1 MSNVAAGTPEMFS
14 ARRWQTSQPSRID
27 TDKNLTT
34 IDLPPKEAGTALGIG
49 LTNLGSSWIDDFLS
63 NFVDV
68 APTQLVVAQV
78 SPESPAAGL
87 LSPGDVVVSIN
98 GIGGDGCMT
107 AEAASNFIRSA
118 TTLKMQVIQKDVASM
133 VTRERDSA
141 LAPTRWLAIG
151 LIGLVVLG
159 MFGGLLAGTMLPWLN
174 LSEAKHEAMRLR
186 EQASASL
193 VEGKKAQRALR
204 LQEHSLTSQITK
216 LQATAASNSAQA
228 NARLHLLLEQQAN
241 ISAQRDEWHA
251 KTRKRSQ
258 ELKKL
263 VGVLRDTTADRD
275 ALQRELE
282 QVRRQVRAGQEAN
295 KALSI
300 KLGEETNAK
309 LRARAELREERA
321 RVRMIRG
328 RLRERAAA
336 LTAEIYALE
345 GSNGTQPLIVNA
357 DLSTA
362 ASPVALLPRLPRQRP
377 VRRPLVSPGGTPA
390 LPSALVSDEILMLN
404 LQPVAMMTGP
414 RYLSFVQVPPEDVTS
429 WLTGFNRPVK
439 KVDRTLL
446 LLFARTGKSL
456 HQYRTVMLFLVE
468 DSRACRE
475 THQCH
480 KGKQTGSDGNVSEF
494 RAASFEGWS
503 QRRNKVTD
511 SATVSHNFGALY
523 VLSRESPLTNGKRF
537 PTLWGVGGQDIEIP
551 LKDEEKLGWS
561 ASHRQGVY
569 AMNASRLVDVRHG
582 GWFPHGRTDR
592 IVRTPI
598 IDGHHPGCVEQ
609 RPEYAP
615 VGQFDGKL
623 SLARFQ
629 RRFYLFARAN
639 LKPLGGGRFVQ
650 VAVSKGDDPT
660 SSWGAWQLI
669 SIEGY
674 KSDGPGNIYLAVVKA
689 SPFDEDMMI
698 GLFAVNLGRAATSSV
713 AKGHLRKKE
722 TMRDR
727 ERRTAKHDKLV
738 GPFSAANS
746 GNTDG
751 HSFIGLGLSCNGRDW
766 SKLEEISPTTS
777 NQGRMCLH
785 SEDTR

>member
-1 MSNVAAGTPEMFS
+1 MFS
-14 ARRWQTSQPSRID
+14 ARRWQTSQPSRIG
-27 TDKNLTT
+27 TDRNLTT

-68 APTQLVVAQV
+68 APMQLVVAQV

-107 AEAASNFIRSA
+107 AETASNFIRAA

-159 MFGGLLAGTMLPWLN
+159 MFGGLLVGTVLPWLN

-193 VEGKKAQRALR
+193 VEGRKAQRALR

-251 KTRKRSQ
+251 KTRKWSQ
-258 ELKKL
+258 EVKKL
-263 VGVLRDTTADRD
+263 VGGLRDATADRD

-295 KALSI
+295 KALSV

-321 RVRMIRG
+321 RVRVIRG

-336 LTAEIYALE
+336 LTAEIYELE

-357 DLSTA
+357 DLSTP

-377 VRRPLVSPGGTPA
+377 VRRPLASSGGTLAP
-390 LPSALVSDEILMLN
+390 PSALVSDEILMLN
-404 LQPVAMMTGP
+404 LQPVAMMADWSSVPRP
-414 RYLSFVQVPPEDVTS
+414 RYLSFVQVPPEDVTA
-429 WLTGFNRPVK
+429 WLTGFERGVK
-439 KVDRTLL
+439 TMGKNLL
-446 LLFARTGKSL
+446 LLFARTGNNL
-456 HQYRTVMLFLVE
+456 DQYRTIMLCLVE
-468 DSRACRE
+468 NSRACRE
-475 THQCH
+475 TRKCQ
-480 KGKQTGSDGNVSEF
+480 KGKQTRSDVNVSEF
-494 RAASFEGWS
+494 RAASFVGNS
-503 QRRNKVTD
+503 QRRNQVTD

-523 VLSRESPLTNGKRF
+523 VPSRESPSRGGKRF

-551 LKDEEKLGWS
+551 LKNEKKLGWS

-569 AMNASRLVDVRHG
+569 AMNASQLVDVRHG

-598 IDGHHPGCVEQ
+598 IDGHHPGCVE
-609 RPEYAP
+609 RRREYAP
-615 VGQFDGKL
+615 VGQFDGK
-623 SLARFQ
+623 
-629 RRFYLFARAN
+629 
-639 LKPLGGGRFVQ
+639 PLMTT
-650 VAVSKGDDPT
+650 DDDIRVP
-660 SSWGAWQLI
+660 
-669 SIEGY
+669 
-674 KSDGPGNIYLAVVKA
+674 P
-689 SPFDEDMMI
+689 
-698 GLFAVNLGRAATSSV
+698 
-713 AKGHLRKKE
+713 
-722 TMRDR
+722 
-727 ERRTAKHDKLV
+727 
-738 GPFSAANS
+738 
-746 GNTDG
+746 
-751 HSFIGLGLSCNGRDW
+751 
-766 SKLEEISPTTS
+766 
-777 NQGRMCLH
+777 
-785 SEDTR
+785 